1 MIKTLKGIKMNVIII
16 GNGTAGN
23 SLAKTLSKHADVHVT
38 VYSNE
43 SVEFYSRPKLP
54 QYLKSI
60 DVLKTLPIRET
71 EYTVKHEPIVR
82 IYRNQKIAYRED
94 GSPQPY
100 DKLVIAT
107 GSNPRKI
114 FQKEDFSG
122 IHTLRTYSDAY
133 GLIDSLK
140 GGPVVVLGGGL
151 LGLEAALALKKMVQ
165 DVCVIESA
173 DHILCKQVNNEIAE
187 ILTKKLTDMG
197 LTIIQGKGVKD
208 TIGKHTLEG
217 LLLDDG
223 TTIKATTLLLSIGV
237 IPAIDIAKDCG
248 LDCGRAIKVNAQCQT
263 SDKDIYAIGDC
274 AEYNGQCPGLIPVAL
289 GMAKVAAA
297 SILGEEASYQI
308 PTWPARFVAG
318 DIKVAS
324 FGRMEGEEITIRRD
338 GDIEVY
344 SVKDGLIQGI
354 VLCGKLTSLSK
365 ATQLLGKPFDRASIE
380 A

>member
-1 MIKTLKGIKMNVIII
+1 MNVIII

-43 SVEFYSRPKLP
+43 SVEYYSRPKLP
-54 QYLKSI
+54 QYLESI

-82 IYRNQKIAYRED
+82 IYRDQKIAYRED

-122 IHTLRTYSDAY
+122 IHTLRNYSDAY

-151 LGLEAALALKKMVQ
+151 LGLEAALALKKKVKE
-165 DVCVIESA
+165 VYVIESA

-187 ILTKKLTDMG
+187 ILTKKLTEMG

-208 TIGKHTLEG
+208 TMGKRNLEG
-217 LLLDDG
+217 LILDDG

-263 SDKDIYAIGDC
+263 SDKDIYAVGDC

-289 GMAKVAAA
+289 GMAKVASA
-297 SILGEEASYQI
+297 SILGEETSYQA

-318 DIKVAS
+318 DIKVAA
-324 FGRMEGEEITIRRD
+324 FGCMEGEEITIRRD

-344 SVKDGLIQGI
+344 SVQDGIIRGI
-354 VLCGKLTSLSK
+354 VLCGKLTSLAK
-365 ATQLLGKPFDRASIE
+365 ATQLLGKPFDQAERE
-380 A
+380 KNTTK

>member
-1 MIKTLKGIKMNVIII
+1 MNVIII